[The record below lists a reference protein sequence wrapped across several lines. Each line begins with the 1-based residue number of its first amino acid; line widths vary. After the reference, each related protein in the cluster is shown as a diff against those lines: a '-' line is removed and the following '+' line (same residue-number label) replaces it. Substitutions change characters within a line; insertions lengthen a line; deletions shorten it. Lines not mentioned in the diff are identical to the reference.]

1 MVIFE
6 NFKNHQIKHLFS
18 IKDLKSLNH
27 NMKNSFYLILIFC
40 VSSFNSF
47 SQTKTSN
54 VVAFM
59 NQKNYTQ
66 LNGAGAVLFC
76 LQTANGVLVT
86 GDKQALGS
94 SYGKCLPN
102 PEDSVSWNKI
112 FNYMNWCGFS
122 FIRLNFEH
130 EMIQP
135 AKNVFI
141 WDNPTGYVNEKKN
154 YKIMLKILDWAQ
166 ANKVDVL
173 IEEHGANVEWL
184 KISDQDLRYS
194 APNDYNQWAIGV
206 SGLMNNLLNNLNYTC
221 VKMLA
226 IANEPGGWWSWAG
239 GDISLGYAALK
250 PKLSTYGIN
259 IPFVGPDCHSSIGDA
274 TINTIY
280 NNSKNYIGI
289 FSAHNY
295 AESQQDMLGT
305 RQASSANLVM
315 PAMWTEFG
323 GGDNSGYDWNISVA
337 RWQLGC
343 YNNGIDGLG
352 RWSFLNNN
360 DIDGNFSFIQTYDK
374 TNQTLL
380 STFSRTPN
388 LFYIDGLLSRYVAK
402 GSNIYTTKTDNSYLT
417 PTIFESPS
425 GNFTLIITNSNK
437 NDIYPVNF
445 TFQNLKTNKT
455 LYRYQITEVNKNV
468 ENVTVAP
475 SAPIV
480 VTADSPTFMDNLSKN
495 SIYVYST
502 YNLQSTDNGI
512 VEDGL
517 PLTFSQWK
525 LPDTSFP
532 LNSNAVVFDNANA
545 NIRYS
550 SDWVN
555 KTNAGI
561 YNGSLRYTNTIG
573 GYYDFDITGTGF
585 RMYGQQDNGSGT
597 GLVYIDGVFFGYAN
611 NFSPLTRNQMMIY
624 ESPVLEYRKHTVRV
638 ICDGSTTLTSKS
650 NYINIDA
657 IGAYS
662 ANAQLSIPLDG
673 EPLPTPPQPPV
684 VDNSTGTNILLNPS
698 FESGNN
704 GNWTNTVTIG
714 SVTGI
719 TNTFPARWDL
729 SIPQSGSFALVHATS
744 GNIFNVV
751 TSQTI
756 QNPLDGLY
764 KLRFWARSTGGMI
777 TSEIRV
783 KSAAGTFI
791 TAIPQTL
798 NSTWSR
804 FTLDSIQI
812 KGVCTVEIAD
822 YTTLGRWV
830 AIDNMELFRFSALST
845 ALNSVYQ
852 NLNENHVNVSF
863 QNKIVNVESKESIN
877 NVSVFDTNGKL
888 VFNEKVGSK
897 KTTINTDNWR
907 AGVYLITVLSA
918 NVVVTKKVSLV
929 K

>member
-1 MVIFE
+1 M
-6 NFKNHQIKHLFS
+6 LF
-18 IKDLKSLNH
+18 
-27 NMKNSFYLILIFC
+27 FC

-76 LQTANGVLVT
+76 LQTANGVLLT
-86 GDKQALGS
+86 GNKQGLGS
-94 SYGKCLPN
+94 SYGKCLPD

-122 FIRLNFEH
+122 FIRLNYEH
-130 EMIQP
+130 DVIQP

-141 WDNPTGYVNEKKN
+141 WDNPTVYANETKN

-166 ANKVDVL
+166 ANKVDVFL
-173 IEEHGANVEWL
+173 EEVGPNVSWL
-184 KISDQDLRYS
+184 KISNQDIRYS

-221 VKMLA
+221 IKMLA

-239 GDISLGYAALK
+239 GDISQGYAALR
-250 PKLSTYGIN
+250 PKLTAYGIN
-259 IPFVGPDCHSSIGDA
+259 IPFIGPECHSSIGDA
-274 TINTIY
+274 TINKIY

-305 RQASSANLVM
+305 RQASSENLVM

-360 DIDGNFSFIQTYDK
+360 DIDGNFSFIQTYDE

-380 STFSRTPN
+380 STFTRTPN
-388 LFYIDGLLSRYVAK
+388 LYYIDGLLSRYVAK
-402 GSNIYTTKTDNSYLT
+402 GSNIYTTKTDNNYLT
-417 PTIFESPS
+417 PTMFESPN
-425 GNFTLIITNSNK
+425 GNITFIITNTNK

-445 TFQNLKTNKT
+445 KFQNLKANKI

-468 ENVTVAP
+468 ENVSVAP
-475 SAPIV
+475 SAPII
-480 VTADSPTFMDNLSKN
+480 VTVDSPTFTDNLSKN

-512 VEDGL
+512 VEDGS

-532 LNSNAVVFDNANA
+532 LNSNAVIFDNTDV

-550 SDWVN
+550 PDW
-555 KTNAGI
+555 KIKKDAGV
-561 YNGSLRYTNTIG
+561 YNGSLVYTNTIG
-573 GYYDFDITGTGF
+573 SYFDFDITGTGF
-585 RMYGQQDNGSGT
+585 RLYGQQDNGSGT
-597 GLVYIDGVFFGYAN
+597 GLVYIDGVFSEYAN
-611 NFSPLTRNQMMIY
+611 NFSPLGRNQMMIY
-624 ESPVLEYRKHTVRV
+624 ESPVLEDRKHTVRV
-638 ICDGSTTLTSKS
+638 ICDGNTTLTSKS

-662 ANAQLSIPLDG
+662 ANAQLSVPLDG

-704 GNWTNTVTIG
+704 GNWTNTVTSG

-719 TNTFPARWDL
+719 TGIFPARWDL
-729 SIPQSGSFALVHATS
+729 SATESGTYALVHASTS
-744 GNIFNVV
+744 NTFNVV
-751 TSQTI
+751 TSQTT
-756 QNPLDGLY
+756 QNNQDGLY
-764 KLRFWARSTGGMI
+764 KLCFWARSTGGMI

-783 KSAAGTFI
+783 KSSTGTFTI
-791 TAIPQTL
+791 KIPQTL
-798 NSTWSR
+798 NSAWSM
-804 FTLDSIQI
+804 FTMDSIQI
-812 KGVCTVEIAD
+812 KGACTVEIAD
-822 YTTLGRWV
+822 FTNLGRWTAV
-830 AIDNMELFRFSALST
+830 DNMELFRFGALPT
-845 ALNSVYQ
+845 ALIPVYQ
-852 NLNENHVNVSF
+852 NFNENLIKVYV
-863 QNKIVNVESKESIN
+863 QNKIATVESEKLIDKISVYNSNGELIFN
-877 NVSVFDTNGKL
+877 NR
-888 VFNEKVGSK
+888 VGT
-897 KTTINTDNWR
+897 KTTYITTSNWST
-907 AGVYLITVLSA
+907 GVYLFSVLSG
-918 NVVVTKKVSLV
+918 NEVITKKMSLT